1 MGCNLFS
8 RRRGRGRGSRKFFK
22 PIRSLRG
29 KRYLKSTAKSRQFG
43 GNHCTTHYTG
53 TKGGGNMLTDLGN
66 SMSSGLGRLWGN
78 TKKLAGKTVDK
89 TEKLGKDAGHALGK
103 GMGAVET
110 SASNLGRSVEHRLG
124 GGSRR
129 GRRRRRK
136 SRRRRRKG
144 CGCK

>member
-8 RRRGRGRGSRKFFK
+8 RRRGRGRGSRKFFR

-43 GNHCTTHYTG
+43 GDHCTTHYT
-53 TKGGGNMLTDLGN
+53 KGG
-66 SMSSGLGRLWGN
+66 SGVVRTIEDT
-78 TKKLAGKTVDK
+78 TKEAVDEG
-89 TEKLGKDAGHALGK
+89 EKLGKK
-103 GMGAVET
+103 GVSGVGNLFS
-110 SASNLGRSVEHRLG
+110 SAWNGVSGMARSVRGSVKKHTGLG
-124 GGSRR
+124 GGSRH
-129 GRRRRRK
+129 RRRGRK

>member
-43 GNHCTTHYTG
+43 GNHCTTHYAN
-53 TKGGGNMLTDLGN
+53 KGG
-66 SMSSGLGRLWGN
+66 SGV
-78 TKKLAGKTVDK
+78 GKTIEDTTEEAVDQG
-89 TEKLGKDAGHALGK
+89 EKLGKK
-103 GMGAVET
+103 GARGVENLF
-110 SASNLGRSVEHRLG
+110 SRAWNGVSGIASSVRGSVRRNTGLG

-129 GRRRRRK
+129 RRRGRK

>member
-8 RRRGRGRGSRKFFK
+8 RRKGRGRGSRKFFR

-43 GNHCTTHYTG
+43 GKHCNSNKQY
-53 TKGGGNMLTDLGN
+53 GGANMFTNLGN
-66 SMSSGLGRLWGN
+66 TVSRGIGNLWG
-78 TKKLAGKTVDK
+78 
-89 TEKLGKDAGHALGK
+89 
-103 GMGAVET
+103 
-110 SASNLGRSVEHRLG
+110 SAKNLGRKAVDEGEELGTEAGRAVGKGVGAVGTAASDLGTSVKRRLGG

-129 GRRRRRK
+129 RRRGRK

>member
-43 GNHCTTHYTG
+43 GNHCTTHYAGTG
-53 TKGGGNMLTDLGN
+53 TKGGGNMLTDLA
-66 SMSSGLGRLWGN
+66 GRLWGS
-78 TKKLAGKTVDK
+78 TKKLAGRAGKAAG
-89 TEKLGKDAGHALGK
+89 KLETGTGNVLKE
-103 GMGAVET
+103 GMNKVET
-110 SASNLGRSVEHRLG
+110 GTRNLGRSVEHRLG

>member
-43 GNHCTTHYTG
+43 GDHCTTHYT
-53 TKGGGNMLTDLGN
+53 KGG
-66 SMSSGLGRLWGN
+66 SGVVR
-78 TKKLAGKTVDK
+78 TIEDTTQEAVDEG
-89 TEKLGKDAGHALGK
+89 EKLGKRGASGVGTLFSTAGQWATGI
-103 GMGAVET
+103 A
-110 SASNLGRSVEHRLG
+110 RSVRGSVRRNTGLG